1 MVWEWRPADGRH
13 TGGNL
18 YGDEAIPPQPPA
30 EKTPKLLR
38 AMRSLVKTSTNFWQ
52 SRSELFLKQARL
64 MANYED
70 DYDYRGTV
78 NQYFPTY
85 DSLTDPELRG
95 YFAWRTKVR
104 RGEVERRGM
113 SYASLYAYE
122 LLALVGCTSPMDAY
136 ERLHIFGHAYGALD
150 PQILRCLKDWERALI
165 IYYGL
170 SPALLEEHDGA
181 VQERRQD
188 DAVYVM
194 LHQEEHTAEE
204 IMAAVCTLSSYRLER
219 SKLYRAHTAEADAIV
234 LRVLARVKEY
244 YEKHRICDFFSDC
257 IAHSCTRSVDLFAS
271 AVFHPPRA
279 EEDRIYAVHPLR
291 QYECAGGA
299 WQLHSYERTDGAA
312 QRIGGL
318 LRGVDTQL
326 REHYGLTEIR
336 LPQLLKWQWKII
348 REETAEFF
356 AAQREIEARRVHLDF
371 SQLDRI
377 RADAA
382 VTEERLIVDED
393 DELLPVAGENIS
405 PLMQEHS
412 PQPPA
417 AQDAAAAPYTNPQQ
431 QYTPSSS
438 SVDHGLTQAEKR
450 LLCALLT
457 GGTLDWVRAEGQI
470 LSVLVDS
477 INEKLYE
484 DFSDTVIEG
493 EPPAVVEDYRE
504 ELAGRYSHGIE

>member
-1 MVWEWRPADGRH
+1 MVWEWRLADGRR
-13 TGGNL
+13 TGRNL

-38 AMRSLVKTSTNFWQ
+38 AMRALVKTSTNFWQ

-95 YFAWRTKVR
+95 YFTWRTKVR
-104 RGEVERRGM
+104 RGAVERRGM
-113 SYASLYAYE
+113 SYAALYVYE

-136 ERLHIFGHAYGALD
+136 ERLHSFGQRYGALD
-150 PQILRCLKDWERALI
+150 PQILRYLKDWERALI

-181 VQERRQD
+181 VQQRRQD

-194 LHQEEHTAEE
+194 LHQEEHTPEE
-204 IMAAVCTLSSYRLER
+204 MMAAVCTLSSYRLER

-257 IAHSCTRSVDLFAS
+257 IARSCTRSVDLFAS

-291 QYECAGGA
+291 QYECTGGA
-299 WQLHSYERTDGAA
+299 WPMSVPMVRRSVSVGSCA
-312 QRIGGL
+312 GW
-318 LRGVDTQL
+318 
-326 REHYGLTEIR
+326 IR
-336 LPQLLKWQWKII
+336 SCAS
-348 REETAEFF
+348 TMGS
-356 AAQREIEARRVHLDF
+356 RRFVCRSF
-371 SQLDRI
+371 SNGSGR
-377 RADAA
+377 
-382 VTEERLIVDED
+382 
-393 DELLPVAGENIS
+393 
-405 PLMQEHS
+405 
-412 PQPPA
+412 
-417 AQDAAAAPYTNPQQ
+417 
-431 QYTPSSS
+431 S
-438 SVDHGLTQAEKR
+438 SVRRRQNFSRRSARSRHAAFIWISVSLTASAPMR
-450 LLCALLT
+450 LSPRSA
-457 GGTLDWVRAEGQI
+457 
-470 LSVLVDS
+470 
-477 INEKLYE
+477 
-484 DFSDTVIEG
+484 
-493 EPPAVVEDYRE
+493 
-504 ELAGRYSHGIE
+504 

>member
-1 MVWEWRPADGRH
+1 MVWEWRLADSRRTGRD
-13 TGGNL
+13 L
-18 YGDEAIPPQPPA
+18 YGDEKIPPQPPT

-70 DYDYRGTV
+70 DYDYQGTV

-95 YFAWRTKVR
+95 YFTWRTKVR
-104 RGEVERRGM
+104 RGAVERRGM
-113 SYASLYAYE
+113 SYAALYVYE

-136 ERLHIFGHAYGALD
+136 ERLHSFGHAYGALD
-150 PQILRCLKDWERALI
+150 PQILRYLKDWERALI

-194 LHQEEHTAEE
+194 LHQEEHTPEE

-219 SKLYRAHTAEADAIV
+219 SKLYRTHTAEADTIV

-257 IAHSCTRSVDLFAS
+257 IARSCTRSVDLFAS
-271 AVFHPPRA
+271 AVFHPPHA

-291 QYECAGGA
+291 QYECTGGV
-299 WQLHSYERTDGAA
+299 WQLRAYERTDGAA

-348 REETAEFF
+348 GEETAEFF

-382 VTEERLIVDED
+382 VTEERLIVDEED
-393 DELLPVAGENIS
+393 ALLPVVGEDIS
-405 PLMQEHS
+405 PPMPEQSL
-412 PQPPA
+412 PPPA
-417 AQDAAAAPYTNPQQ
+417 VQSAATYTNPQRQ
-431 QYTPSSS
+431 DTPSSS
-438 SVDHGLTQAEKR
+438 SADHGLTGVEKR

-457 GGTLDWVRAEGQI
+457 GGALDWVRAEGQI
-470 LSVLVDS
+470 LSVLVDG

-493 EPPAVVEDYRE
+493 EPPAVVEDYWE
-504 ELAGRYSHGIE
+504 ELAGRYRHGIE

>member
-1 MVWEWRPADGRH
+1 MVWEWRLADGRR
-13 TGGNL
+13 TGRNL
-18 YGDEAIPPQPPA
+18 YGDETIPPQPPA

-95 YFAWRTKVR
+95 YFTWRTKVR
-104 RGEVERRGM
+104 RGAVERRGM
-113 SYASLYAYE
+113 SYAALYVYE

-136 ERLHIFGHAYGALD
+136 ERLHSFGQRYGALD
-150 PQILRCLKDWERALI
+150 PQILRYLKDWEHALI

-181 VQERRQD
+181 VQQRRQD

-194 LHQEEHTAEE
+194 LHQEEHTPEE

-257 IAHSCTRSVDLFAS
+257 IARSCTRSVDLFAS

-291 QYECAGGA
+291 QYECSGGA
-299 WQLHSYERTDGAA
+299 WQLRAYERTDGAA

-326 REHYGLTEIR
+326 REHYGFTEIR

-356 AAQREIEARRVHLDF
+356 AAQREIEARCVHLDF

-393 DELLPVAGENIS
+393 DELLPVTGEDIS
-405 PLMQEHS
+405 S
-412 PQPPA
+412 PIPEQYPPPPA
-417 AQDAAAAPYTNPQQ
+417 PQDAAAAPYTNPQQ
-431 QYTPSSS
+431 QDTQST
-438 SVDHGLTQAEKR
+438 DHGLTQAEKR
-450 LLCALLT
+450 LLCTLLT
-457 GGTLDWVRAEGQI
+457 GGALDWVRAEGQI
-470 LSVLVDS
+470 LSVLVDG

>member
-1 MVWEWRPADGRH
+1 
-13 TGGNL
+13 
-18 YGDEAIPPQPPA
+18 
-30 EKTPKLLR
+30 
-38 AMRSLVKTSTNFWQ
+38 
-52 SRSELFLKQARL
+52 
-64 MANYED
+64 
-70 DYDYRGTV
+70 
-78 NQYFPTY
+78 
-85 DSLTDPELRG
+85 
-95 YFAWRTKVR
+95 
-104 RGEVERRGM
+104 
-113 SYASLYAYE
+113 
-122 LLALVGCTSPMDAY
+122 
-136 ERLHIFGHAYGALD
+136 
-150 PQILRCLKDWERALI
+150 
-165 IYYGL
+165 
-170 SPALLEEHDGA
+170 
-181 VQERRQD
+181 
-188 DAVYVM
+188 
-194 LHQEEHTAEE
+194 
-204 IMAAVCTLSSYRLER
+204 MAAVCTLSSYRLER

-257 IAHSCTRSVDLFAS
+257 IARSCTRSVDLFAS

-291 QYECAGGA
+291 QYECTGGA
-299 WQLHSYERTDGAA
+299 WQLRAYERTDGAA

-326 REHYGLTEIR
+326 REHYGFTEIR

-393 DELLPVAGENIS
+393 DELLPVAGEDIS
-405 PLMQEHS
+405 PPMPEQS
-412 PQPPA
+412 PPPPA
-417 AQDAAAAPYTNPQQ
+417 AQNPAAAPYTNPQQ
-431 QYTPSSS
+431 QDTPSA
-438 SVDHGLTQAEKR
+438 DHGLTQAEKR

-457 GGTLDWVRAEGQI
+457 GGALDWVRAEGQI
-470 LSVLVDS
+470 LSVLVDG
-477 INEKLYE
+477 INEKLYG

>member
-1 MVWEWRPADGRH
+1 
-13 TGGNL
+13 
-18 YGDEAIPPQPPA
+18 
-30 EKTPKLLR
+30 
-38 AMRSLVKTSTNFWQ
+38 
-52 SRSELFLKQARL
+52 
-64 MANYED
+64 
-70 DYDYRGTV
+70 
-78 NQYFPTY
+78 
-85 DSLTDPELRG
+85 
-95 YFAWRTKVR
+95 
-104 RGEVERRGM
+104 
-113 SYASLYAYE
+113 
-122 LLALVGCTSPMDAY
+122 
-136 ERLHIFGHAYGALD
+136 
-150 PQILRCLKDWERALI
+150 
-165 IYYGL
+165 
-170 SPALLEEHDGA
+170 
-181 VQERRQD
+181 
-188 DAVYVM
+188 
-194 LHQEEHTAEE
+194 
-204 IMAAVCTLSSYRLER
+204 MAAVCTLSSYRLEH
-219 SKLYRAHTAEADAIV
+219 SKLYRTHTAEADAIV
-234 LRVLARVKEY
+234 LRVLARVREY

-382 VTEERLIVDED
+382 VTEERLIVDEN

-405 PLMQEHS
+405 PPMQEHS

-431 QYTPSSS
+431 QDTPSSS
-438 SVDHGLTQAEKR
+438 SADHGLTQAEKR

-493 EPPAVVEDYRE
+493 EPPAVVEDYRD
-504 ELAGRYSHGIE
+504 ELEGRYSHGIE